1 LLGIMSN
8 TRGEEAEAERWFKN
22 ADQKDPVV
30 KTSLLELEA
39 GRLSRT
45 GKYAECAAKYT
56 LVAKQHLANAS
67 ALDIAAFNNAAL
79 AHQARFGCNGDP
91 AALVEAEA
99 ALEKAYRTKADE
111 PIVVANLA
119 GMHDNNGTRRVLAKR
134 IDMRA
139 LSGAARDLDGILTLL
154 LYSSERDAVLADLGA
169 DAGIRR
175 SQELF
180 KQYEVLAPNST
191 SAYEKLQQI
200 AEDRRDEA
208 ALAALLERA
217 KRAKGL
223 DTSEGARTREKFVK
237 GEYDAQ
243 LAEHATSAAARF
255 DAILAKGKLDPKTRA
270 AALVTAG
277 NLKIRGALYAGDI
290 ATIKAGREN
299 LQEAGQLW
307 SAMTSPGNIVAA
319 LIDEAA
325 LEADAKTWI
334 PLRRTH
340 SAETA
345 LAKLVAEK
353 SPLADKVR
361 ASKQWAEVRT
371 TAQADAG
378 RANVDDLRIARLLGD
393 AALETRAKAVLED
406 KVTRLSLELSAV
418 LDPTNPTTKADLA
431 VLDAR

>member
-1 LLGIMSN
+1 
-8 TRGEEAEAERWFKN
+8 
-22 ADQKDPVV
+22 V

-45 GKYAECAAKYT
+45 GKYAECAAKYAQ
-56 LVAKQHLANAS
+56 VAKQHLANAS
-67 ALDIAAFNNAAL
+67 AMDIAAFNNAAL

-91 AALVEAEA
+91 AALAEAEA
-99 ALEKAYRTKADE
+99 ALEKAYRTKGDE

-119 GMHDNNGTRRVLAKR
+119 EMHDVNGTRRVLAKR

-154 LYSSERDAVLADLGA
+154 LDSSEREAVLADLGT

-175 SQELF
+175 SHDLF

-191 SAYEKLQQI
+191 SAYEKLSQI
-200 AEDRRDEA
+200 AEERRDEA
-208 ALAALLERA
+208 TLAALLERA

-243 LAEHATSAAARF
+243 MTEHATSAAARF

-270 AALVTAG
+270 AALVTTG
-277 NLKIRGALYAGDI
+277 NLKIRGSLYAGDV
-290 ATIKAGREN
+290 ATMTAGREA
-299 LQEAGQLW
+299 LQQAAKVW
-307 SAMTSPGNIVAA
+307 PAMFSPSHIISA

-334 PLRRTH
+334 ALRRTL
-340 SAETA
+340 STETA

-371 TAQADAG
+371 TAQADTG
-378 RANVDDLRIARLLGD
+378 VPHIDDLRIARLLGD
-393 AALETRAKAVLED
+393 AALETRAKAVLDD